1 MATHACSGNEKR
13 GSDIFLGKRVLSP
26 KKEPAAVRDP
36 GQHTQREVMAVRDLG
51 QHTQR
56 EACPQGGS
64 HLQYLLGAP
73 KLLFVPGPVVF
84 LPWAYKKCWASQT
97 RNTNQVP

>member
-1 MATHACSGNEKR
+1 MATHARSGNEKR

-26 KKEPAAVRDP
+26 KNEPAAVRDP
-36 GQHTQREVMAVRDLG
+36 G

-73 KLLFVPGPVVF
+73 KLLFIPGPVVF
-84 LPWAYKKCWASQT
+84 LPWAHKKCWAFQT